1 MLDGNLRPESW
12 PPRLSSEAVSVLW
25 DLLRE
30 APQVA
35 QALLELLLGEVDGA
49 GLRGWP
55 LQEALVDL
63 IRKALRTLQG
73 PTAAPPGTVDA
84 IYGALRTLRCPA
96 EPLGAELRLLCEELL
111 EACRSEGSPLRE
123 ERLLG
128 CLLHKAGR
136 DLVSLYSHTC
146 AEKATPSGKGVSL
159 HSFSCVANST
169 LSNPSESLPSMLLWK
184 SNGRS

>member
-1 MLDGNLRPESW
+1 M
-12 PPRLSSEAVSVLW
+12 
-25 DLLRE
+25 
-30 APQVA
+30 
-35 QALLELLLGEVDGA
+35 
-49 GLRGWP
+49 
-55 LQEALVDL
+55 QETWVQSLV
-63 IRKALRTLQG
+63 
-73 PTAAPPGTVDA
+73 
-84 IYGALRTLRCPA
+84 
-96 EPLGAELRLLCEELL
+96 L